1 MLFVDYTNQVLQ
13 DYQKKLAAGKLPSNL
28 SQPTPA
34 RLRDECLIV
43 FKERFTKKDER
54 ILRDFFGPPGEN
66 GYEWI
71 IENWNIGKLKAV
83 INFLNNPA
91 IKTDEKNIELLAWLV
106 DFEPRPL
113 DQWKKIGKQ
122 PVEEPTE
129 KPEEAPIEKE
139 EVKGS
144 GSRALKVVEGA
155 MATATPPGVEKESLS
170 TKECPEPRL
179 KPVLPLSAKRTVNRK
194 TLGGLLAVITL
205 AATGV
210 IMYQGN
216 NSNGMSMLT
225 SSPLTQN
232 GECMYWAGDHY
243 EPVPCNRKI
252 DDAEVKPIDTILVRR
267 FKKIT
272 RPDTITENDIGRVW
286 YAKINKQLEFY
297 TVYGPHPTKPQ
308 LRLKPITGYIIDKY
322 IQKNQAAE

>member
-1 MLFVDYTNQVLQ
+1 M
-13 DYQKKLAAGKLPSNL
+13 
-28 SQPTPA
+28 
-34 RLRDECLIV
+34 
-43 FKERFTKKDER
+43 
-54 ILRDFFGPPGEN
+54 
-66 GYEWI
+66 
-71 IENWNIGKLKAV
+71 
-83 INFLNNPA
+83 
-91 IKTDEKNIELLAWLV
+91 
-106 DFEPRPL
+106 
-113 DQWKKIGKQ
+113 
-122 PVEEPTE
+122 
-129 KPEEAPIEKE
+129 
-139 EVKGS
+139 
-144 GSRALKVVEGA
+144 
-155 MATATPPGVEKESLS
+155 
-170 TKECPEPRL
+170 
-179 KPVLPLSAKRTVNRK
+179 LPLSAKRTVNTK

-210 IMYQGN
+210 IIYQSN
-216 NSNGMSMLT
+216 DNNGMSMLT

-232 GECMYWAGDHY
+232 GECMYWAADHY